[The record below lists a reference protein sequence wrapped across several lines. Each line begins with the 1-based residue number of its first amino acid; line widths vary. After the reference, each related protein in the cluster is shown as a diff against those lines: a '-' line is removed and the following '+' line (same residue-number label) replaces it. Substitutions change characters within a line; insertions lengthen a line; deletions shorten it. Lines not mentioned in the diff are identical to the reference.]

1 MFGKN
6 AFTGGGK
13 RAAAQIADLVV
24 VFIYVRYSSVSTYK
38 LAAKCASVGTSV
50 REGMTNVVKL
60 GLAVFARRRAGIQT
74 HVSTVGIHCAADVA
88 GGRTSVC
95 KIMSKAGA
103 LAANCTNATALFGRC
118 GMELLNGSLLAAFI
132 AGGIARAIVS
142 MSYGLAGDLKCLK
155 AVLANGAADGLG
167 SVSDCIAR
175 IFTNRTFAG
184 GATFYVAGGIASSR
198 VGVSTNC
205 LAAALNHADS
215 VTIQRIVVVAD
226 VLADRIADVADEVSI
241 RINVCNRL
249 GGAASRA
256 GQCVA
261 EAFPY
266 VLFGSLV
273 ATTVVTDLVTSIG
286 IKVLVVSSYKTTGTA
301 GGATSEL
308 KVVHI
313 CGNKTGATAMNA
325 GNGAAVSIFM
335 ACFTGCITEGA
346 NGGAGV
352 EPCVCKLALGSL
364 LATYVTIDVTGV
376 GIGVN
381 HAGSLFAANA
391 AGNRA
396 TFFVGVLQIRTCRRT
411 NVADRITAARVGV
424 LNGADFSVANIANRA
439 VASKTFVLSFGLS
452 FNRGGAA
459 ITERIAIGRILV
471 IYGAEAG
478 CEREKRDSHSQK

>member
-1 MFGKN
+1 M
-6 AFTGGGK
+6 
-13 RAAAQIADLVV
+13 
-24 VFIYVRYSSVSTYK
+24 
-38 LAAKCASVGTSV
+38 
-50 REGMTNVVKL
+50 
-60 GLAVFARRRAGIQT
+60 
-74 HVSTVGIHCAADVA
+74 
-88 GGRTSVC
+88 
-95 KIMSKAGA
+95 
-103 LAANCTNATALFGRC
+103 
-118 GMELLNGSLLAAFI
+118 
-132 AGGIARAIVS
+132 
-142 MSYGLAGDLKCLK
+142 
-155 AVLANGAADGLG
+155 
-167 SVSDCIAR
+167 
-175 IFTNRTFAG
+175 
-184 GATFYVAGGIASSR
+184 
-198 VGVSTNC
+198 STNC
-205 LAAALNHADS
+205 LAATLNHADS

-241 RINVCNRL
+241 LINVCNRL

-301 GGATSEL
+301 SGATSEL

-391 AGNRA
+391 AGCIVCIVIRMRSKRNRCLCYQRFTA
-396 TFFVGVLQIRTCRRT
+396 DGAFLSVCHSGNSTSGCMTRYGFFGM
-411 NVADRITAARVGV
+411 
-424 LNGADFSVANIANRA
+424 
-439 VASKTFVLSFGLS
+439 
-452 FNRGGAA
+452 
-459 ITERIAIGRILV
+459 
-471 IYGAEAG
+471 
-478 CEREKRDSHSQK
+478 